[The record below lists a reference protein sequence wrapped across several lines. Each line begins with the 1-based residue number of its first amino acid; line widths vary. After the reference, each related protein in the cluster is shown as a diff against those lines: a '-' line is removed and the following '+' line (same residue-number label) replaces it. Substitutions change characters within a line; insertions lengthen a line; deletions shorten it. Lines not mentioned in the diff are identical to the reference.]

1 MTRGVFLALGLLS
14 SLACNRSP
22 PVPAKPPPCT
32 TDTWDNYGNAFFEE
46 QCNNCHETTYKS
58 QRNVQMLGW
67 SVIETMSH
75 GRMPPK
81 DSPPL
86 SAEERDRMLKYLR
99 CNAP

>member
-1 MTRGVFLALGLLS
+1 MAACQRGA
-14 SLACNRSP
+14 P
-22 PVPAKPPPCT
+22 PPPPKPPPCT
-32 TDTWDNYGNAFFEE
+32 QDTWDTYGNAIFEE
-46 QCNNCHETTYKS
+46 QCNGCHEMTYKS

-67 SVIETMSH
+67 SVIDTVSH

-86 SAEERDRMLKYLR
+86 SEAEKARLLKYLR